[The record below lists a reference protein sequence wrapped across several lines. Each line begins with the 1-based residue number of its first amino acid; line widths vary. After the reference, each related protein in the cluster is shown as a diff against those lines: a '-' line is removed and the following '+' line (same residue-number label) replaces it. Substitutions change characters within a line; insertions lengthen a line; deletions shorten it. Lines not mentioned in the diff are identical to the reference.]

1 MPRSR
6 RDRELDRKDPE
17 MPVDMFRLATAP
29 AETKKQRMN
38 VAYRLLEERKVFLGR
53 EVRPSSAN
61 RLIAQLMFLEAENP
75 EAPIELYINSPGGEV
90 SSGLAI
96 YDLIRMVKPEVKT
109 ISAGLTASIATI
121 ILVGGSKGKR
131 LSWPNSRI
139 LIHQPLGGIR
149 GQATDVEIHAR
160 EILKIKD
167 KVNQILA
174 DHTGQPVKKI
184 EKDTNRDYWMSAN
197 EAKEYGI
204 VDQILPYVRDTA
216 SA

>member
-1 MPRSR
+1 MAMPF
-6 RDRELDRKDPE
+6 DT
-17 MPVDMFRLATAP
+17 FRLATAP
-29 AETKKQRMN
+29 ATDKRSQRS
-38 VAYRLLEERKVFLGR
+38 VALRLLQERKVFLGR
-53 EVRPSSAN
+53 EVNARSAN
-61 RLIAQLMFLEAENP
+61 RLLAQLMFLEAEDP
-75 EAPIELYINSPGGEV
+75 ERPVELFINSPGGEV

-96 YDLIRMVKPEVKT
+96 YDLIRMIKCPVLT

-121 ILVGGSKGKR
+121 ILVGGTKGRR

-174 DHTGQPVKKI
+174 EHTGHPVKKI
-184 EKDTNRDYWMSAN
+184 EKDTNRDYWMSSVD
-197 EAKEYGI
+197 AKEYGI
-204 VDQILPYVRDTA
+204 IDQILPYVRDTSPGA
-216 SA
+216 

>member
-1 MPRSR
+1 
-6 RDRELDRKDPE
+6 

-29 AETKKQRMN
+29 AATKKQRLN

-53 EVRPSSAN
+53 EVRASSAN
-61 RLIAQLMFLEAENP
+61 RLIAQIMFLEAENP

-96 YDLIRMVKPEVKT
+96 YDLIRMTKCEVKT

-174 DHTGQPVKKI
+174 DHTGQPAKKI

-204 VDQILPYVRDTA
+204 IDQILSYNA
-216 SA
+216 AGA

>member
-1 MPRSR
+1 MS
-6 RDRELDRKDPE
+6 
-17 MPVDMFRLATAP
+17 VDMFRLATAP
-29 AETKKQRMN
+29 AATKRQRLN

-53 EVRPSSAN
+53 EVNARTAN
-61 RLIAQLMFLEAENP
+61 RLIAQLMFLEAEDP
-75 EAPIELYINSPGGEV
+75 ERPVELFINSPGGEV

-96 YDLIRMVKPEVKT
+96 YDLIRLLKCPVVT
-109 ISAGLTASIATI
+109 VSAGLTASIATI
-121 ILVGGSKGKR
+121 ILVGGAKGR
-131 LSWPNSRI
+131 RFSWPNSRI

-167 KVNQILA
+167 KVNQLLA

-184 EKDTNRDYWMSAN
+184 EKDTNRDFWMSAQ

-204 VDQILPYVRDTA
+204 IDQIQPYVRDA
-216 SA
+216 APGA